1 MKIISLIICTFSL
14 AIVNSQNVIEYLKDN
29 GFFIES
35 NSDKSVGQVSP
46 EFDLGNV
53 LVGEYV
59 AKKTEKDN
67 ITSSQLQACL
77 DGNIFKYYESLYK
90 YNTPLKQKLFKE
102 DYPTTYAEYQAK
114 LSDAKLFYLNGYQYA
129 ELRFDQQSNYNLENN
144 TFSLY
149 QKFYGGSKQLDLVK
163 KQIASGN
170 LVANNG
176 DISPFVFSRLD
187 DVEQVLVDRGY
198 GFSVNTIIKVENER
212 DALKI
217 ENNGN
222 LRMIVFYNQVS
233 KKTSV
238 IKPMKVLFHI
248 NGEIIKNIGVNSK
261 IDGLIEGYVKK
272 VKEKKSSKK
281 AKIDLG
287 DFFEDGDND
296 GLDVFGMGH
305 GGGGEIGDG
314 IGDGSSR
321 RIKHVPNLYNL
332 TQVPA
337 KVAVK
342 IKIDRQGEVFWSEAQ
357 IHHAYT
363 NNADETI
370 LRLAEKK
377 AQEFRY
383 MPTTSSAKYDVKI
396 IKFNFIVN

>member
-1 MKIISLIICTFSL
+1 MKIISLIICTFLL

-35 NSDKSVGQVSP
+35 SSDKSIGQVFP
-46 EFDLGNV
+46 EYDLGNV
-53 LVGEYV
+53 LGGGYA
-59 AKKTEKDN
+59 AKKTENDN
-67 ITSSQLQACL
+67 ITSAQLQACL

-187 DVEQVLVDRGY
+187 YVEQVLVPDRGY
-198 GFSVNTIIKVENER
+198 GFSVNTIVKVENER

-233 KKTSV
+233 KKTGA

-248 NGEIIKNIGVNSK
+248 NGEIIKNTGVNSK

-272 VKEKKSSKK
+272 VKEKKSSKE
-281 AKIDLG
+281 AKIDLRYL
-287 DFFEDGDND
+287 FENGDND

-314 IGDGSSR
+314 STR
-321 RIKHVPNLYNL
+321 RIKHEPNLDNL
-332 TQVPA
+332 IQVPA

-342 IKIDRQGEVFWSEAQ
+342 IMIDTQGKVVWSEAQ

-363 NNADETI
+363 DNADETI

-396 IKFNFIVN
+396 IKFNFKVN

>member
-1 MKIISLIICTFSL
+1 MKITLLIILLFFKVI
-14 AIVNSQNVIEYLKDN
+14 ANSQGVVGYLKEN
-29 GFFIES
+29 SFSIKES
-35 NSDKSVGQVSP
+35 NEKYSDQVSFNSDFRTLFGGGGSHR
-46 EFDLGNV
+46 ETDLNNV
-53 LVGEYV
+53 
-59 AKKTEKDN
+59 
-67 ITSSQLQACL
+67 TSLQINACL
-77 DGNIFKYYESLYK
+77 EGDVFAFYESLYK

-144 TFSLY
+144 TFNLY
-149 QKFYGGSKQLDLVK
+149 QKLYGGSKQLDLVK

-176 DISPFVFSRLD
+176 DVSPFVFSRLD
-187 DVEQVLVDRGY
+187 DVEQVLVPDRGY
-198 GFSVNTIIKVENER
+198 GFSVNTIVKVENER

-233 KKTSV
+233 KKNIL
-238 IKPMKVLFHI
+238 IKPLKVLFHI

-272 VKEKKSSKK
+272 VKEKKPSKE

-287 DFFEDGDND
+287 YLFENGDND
-296 GLDVFGMGH
+296 GLDVFGIGH

-314 IGDGSSR
+314 ST
-321 RIKHVPNLYNL
+321 RIIKQEPNLDNL
-332 TQVPA
+332 IQVPA

-363 NNADETI
+363 NNADETT

-396 IKFNFIVN
+396 IKFNFKVK